1 MSSKTNVEDPTAKEM
16 VKIEQQV
23 WTRYD
28 EYLSE
33 KQKQLHNTGEASM
46 SIKQIVVTVG
56 ITPIIAQA
64 FIEGQCIDIGISQ
77 SLLTRIF
84 RDHLQ
89 AVYPKLHISVGY
101 HDSPMVKLRVHSPSQ
116 AHPTRD
122 RVRAIFRKILER
134 ENWLVALQ

>member
-1 MSSKTNVEDPTAKEM
+1 MA
-16 VKIEQQV
+16 
-23 WTRYD
+23 
-28 EYLSE
+28 
-33 KQKQLHNTGEASM
+33 
-46 SIKQIVVTVG
+46 IKQIVAT
-56 ITPIIAQA
+56 ISIAPIIAQC
-64 FIEGQCIDIGISQ
+64 FIEGAEVDIGISQ

-89 AVYPKLHISVGY
+89 AAYPKLHISVGY